1 MEDLKWTHDKKNNK
15 YHWNYNCNIWG
26 KEVDVKIVYSNKLG
40 IVSKNEL
47 INCEIASMEM
57 ITRVQ
62 KRKYNV
68 ISFISKTGIF
78 DLAES
83 WLKNNDKI
91 VKDKVHYFRNDKE
104 ELIPV
109 DLTQEEFIKYIFF
122 HDLEIRQTDDK
133 VIADIFLITNPDC
146 FSEHMI
152 EIFLLKDIALDKY
165 RISFNGIVTE

>member
-1 MEDLKWTHDKKNNK
+1 MEDTKWTHDKKTNK
-15 YHWNYNCNIWG
+15 YHWSYRCNIWG
-26 KEVDVKIVYSNKLG
+26 KEVNIKIVYSNKSG
-40 IVSKNEL
+40 SVSKNDL

-62 KRKYNV
+62 KRKHNI

-78 DLAES
+78 DLATD
-83 WLKNNDKI
+83 WLRKNDKVVQDNI
-91 VKDKVHYFRNDKE
+91 NYFRNDKE

-109 DLTQEEFIKYIFF
+109 ELTQEEFINYISFY
-122 HDLEIRQTDDK
+122 DLEIRQMDNR
-133 VIADIFLITNPDC
+133 VVADIFLITNPDC

-165 RISFNGIVTE
+165 RISFNGIVNY